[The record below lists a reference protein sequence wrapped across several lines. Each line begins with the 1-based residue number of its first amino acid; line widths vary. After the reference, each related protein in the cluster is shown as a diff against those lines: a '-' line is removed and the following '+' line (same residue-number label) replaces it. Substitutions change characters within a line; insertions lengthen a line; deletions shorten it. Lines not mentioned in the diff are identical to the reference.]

1 MIMHKIWLNN
11 DRFRPKTLSPQERV
25 KLKQEL
31 IVVASKSGRVA
42 SALV

>member
-1 MIMHKIWLNN
+1 MIMHKIWVNN
-11 DRFRPKTLSPQERV
+11 DRFRPKNLSAQERI

-42 SALV
+42 SAPV